1 MNRRESLQRIALV
14 LGGVAIA
21 PDLLAQ
27 AIAGPS
33 ATRQNTPEDRLH
45 ILDEMAET
53 IIPTTDTPGAKA
65 AKVGEFIVHAVE
77 YCLPN
82 DRKKRFWDD
91 LDAAETAC
99 KRQMGK
105 SFTSCSDTER
115 TRFLQQLQAQKHAKG
130 DDPSV
135 PMFFTALKMLVLHGY
150 FTAEIGATLA
160 LNYDPIPGGWKP
172 DMLIEPDTKAW
183 TPLF

>member
-53 IIPTTDTPGAKA
+53 ILPTTDTPGAKA

-82 DRKKRFWDD
+82 D
-91 LDAAETAC
+91 
-99 KRQMGK
+99 
-105 SFTSCSDTER
+105 
-115 TRFLQQLQAQKHAKG
+115 
-130 DDPSV
+130 
-135 PMFFTALKMLVLHGY
+135 
-150 FTAEIGATLA
+150 
-160 LNYDPIPGGWKP
+160 
-172 DMLIEPDTKAW
+172 KA
-183 TPLF
+183 FVR